1 MDIEKEL
8 RLEIKSQ
15 LEKVTE
21 ANSPELFSRLQTPE
35 GYAGIE
41 DVIINQV
48 VATGVTPA
56 ALIPQ
61 LETEYSMM

>member
-1 MDIEKEL
+1 MDTEKEL

-15 LEKVTE
+15 LEKVTQ
-21 ANSPELFSRLQTPE
+21 ANSPELFIRLQTPE

-41 DVIINQV
+41 DTIIQQVI
-48 VATGVTPA
+48 ATGVTPA

-61 LETEYSMM
+61 LETEYSMI